1 MTRLTAAPTA
11 TRTEEGR
18 GKGWDPLWPCRP
30 AGSLR
35 KGSMTFF
42 TFSSSEATSS
52 SLGNHLRADGASRG
66 LLTRPLGHSRAKSAA
81 ISGNTPRVAAGSPPA
96 SREVAFPASQP
107 HRCQEGGQSRRGAS
121 PSGGLGAPRGCGDR
135 EGGKGVAGTLLA
147 NSGHPRASPYPR
159 APRGSQVLG
168 RLRVPGWPEQDS
180 PAGESCWKM
189 LFTGSPS
196 LRRDQH
202 STTLLVWLD
211 AHSNTWGGRA
221 AR

>member
-1 MTRLTAAPTA
+1 M
-11 TRTEEGR
+11 
-18 GKGWDPLWPCRP
+18 
-30 AGSLR
+30 
-35 KGSMTFF
+35 
-42 TFSSSEATSS
+42 
-52 SLGNHLRADGASRG
+52 
-66 LLTRPLGHSRAKSAA
+66 
-81 ISGNTPRVAAGSPPA
+81 
-96 SREVAFPASQP
+96 
-107 HRCQEGGQSRRGAS
+107 
-121 PSGGLGAPRGCGDR
+121 
-135 EGGKGVAGTLLA
+135 AGTLLA
-147 NSGHPRASPYPR
+147 NSGHPHASPYPR